1 MFGFLSL
8 KSFSSP
14 SFCIREVA
22 LKLSL
27 DSCCFAGGRCPP
39 KKLVTLKDLRGSGL
53 TAEFGPGLEFA
64 LGLPP
69 GWKEGA
75 AALGLNSLAR
85 TLNLVD
91 APELGVWTP
100 LED

>member
-8 KSFSSP
+8 NSLSSP

-27 DSCCFAGGRCPP
+27 DSGCFVGGFCPP
-39 KKLVTLKDLRGSGL
+39 KKLVRVKDLRGSGL
-53 TAEFGPGLEFA
+53 MAEFGRGLEFA

-91 APELGVWTP
+91 AFEFGV
-100 LED
+100 